1 MYKSV
6 LGFTETEEICMLYTG
21 PNTYGVTSF
30 QKPHPQMYLEAT
42 LAFLGSWLGLTE
54 TNADST

>member
-6 LGFTETEEICMLYTG
+6 LGFTENEEICMTYTG

-30 QKPHPQMYLEAT
+30 QRPRRRTYLEAVA
-42 LAFLGSWLGLTE
+42 AFLRKF
-54 TNADST
+54 